1 MVSGR
6 DICTKWGIFSL
17 FAYRWIMNKHTR
29 SYEHIAKIEDLLAQ
43 ANIFESAE
51 RRGASLAS
59 ARKIA
64 EECVQ
69 DYPEDPDCWFMAG
82 LAMYKSF
89 AVDED
94 YGDRAEHYLKRS
106 LSLNN
111 EHQFAR
117 LYLGHYYYDIG
128 RYEDALSHFERITD
142 DYFLQANKAWRVLK
156 LHELILCCK
165 LRLSCSEINLDSFRS
180 LIQEIDRSDP
190 DDVPV
195 PLEMAETLAEAKE
208 SPVWQTVN
216 RTQVVRLFIDFVEKQ
231 DFKEALRHYIVV
243 L

>member
-1 MVSGR
+1 
-6 DICTKWGIFSL
+6 
-17 FAYRWIMNKHTR
+17 MNKYTS
-29 SYEHIAKIEDLLAQ
+29 SYEHRAKIEDWLDQ
-43 ANIFESAE
+43 ADISESVE
-51 RRGASLAS
+51 QSGAALAS
-59 ARKIA
+59 AREVA
-64 EECVQ
+64 EECVH

-82 LAMYKSF
+82 VAMYNSF
-89 AVDED
+89 AVDEG

-142 DYFLQANKAWRVLK
+142 DYFLRANKAWRILK
-156 LHELILCCK
+156 SHELILCCK
-165 LRLSCSEINLDSFRS
+165 LRVSRSEINLDSFRS
-180 LIQEIDRSDP
+180 LIQEIDLSDP
-190 DDVPV
+190 VDVPV
-195 PLEMAETLAEAKE
+195 PLEMAATLAETKE

-216 RTQVVRLFIDFVEKQ
+216 RTQVVRLFVDSVERHG
-231 DFKEALRHYIVV
+231 FKEALRDYIVA